1 MGEAQGFPNLLGK
14 VSSPEGREYGI
25 IRDQPEE
32 YFHQFLMENK
42 IKTTN
47 QGDAQQEKC
56 KEENDG
62 ENVSVKDDQLEV
74 VGCLKASRAG

>member
-1 MGEAQGFPNLLGK
+1 MGDAKGFPNLLGK

-32 YFHQFLMENK
+32 YFNQFSMENK
-42 IKTTN
+42 IKITN
-47 QGDAQQEKC
+47 QGDDQQEKC